1 MTDLDPKQVK
11 DLLNKVN
18 HDNSFLNLSVTDNEL
33 IDRMKNVIEYQY
45 NVIKKRE
52 RLVQAITHN
61 VRYLAEIHGR
71 NNEDLMDTKKR
82 LADSQK
88 KAFKMN
94 GQIEVMRK
102 QLQGMEKDQQELYE
116 KRDQITSMVIESQAN
131 KNEIKTLKEDI
142 EEKGDHMEKLNL
154 EVTVVVTEKL
164 TYKKELDRVNT
175 QFENLRKDF
184 KEQRVNYNL
193 LIDEVSVI
201 NKQNSEYRQLILDNE
216 TKLDEIAQEI

>member
-1 MTDLDPKQVK
+1 
-11 DLLNKVN
+11 
-18 HDNSFLNLSVTDNEL
+18 
-33 IDRMKNVIEYQY
+33 
-45 NVIKKRE
+45 
-52 RLVQAITHN
+52 
-61 VRYLAEIHGR
+61 
-71 NNEDLMDTKKR
+71 MDTKKR

-175 QFENLRKDF
+175 
-184 KEQRVNYNL
+184 
-193 LIDEVSVI
+193 
-201 NKQNSEYRQLILDNE
+201 
-216 TKLDEIAQEI
+216 

>member
-1 MTDLDPKQVK
+1 
-11 DLLNKVN
+11 
-18 HDNSFLNLSVTDNEL
+18 
-33 IDRMKNVIEYQY
+33 
-45 NVIKKRE
+45 
-52 RLVQAITHN
+52 
-61 VRYLAEIHGR
+61 
-71 NNEDLMDTKKR
+71 
-82 LADSQK
+82 
-88 KAFKMN
+88 
-94 GQIEVMRK
+94 
-102 QLQGMEKDQQELYE
+102 
-116 KRDQITSMVIESQAN
+116 MVIESQAN

-201 NKQNSEYRQLILDNE
+201 NK
-216 TKLDEIAQEI
+216 

>member
-1 MTDLDPKQVK
+1 
-11 DLLNKVN
+11 
-18 HDNSFLNLSVTDNEL
+18 
-33 IDRMKNVIEYQY
+33 
-45 NVIKKRE
+45 
-52 RLVQAITHN
+52 
-61 VRYLAEIHGR
+61 
-71 NNEDLMDTKKR
+71 MDTKKR

>member
-1 MTDLDPKQVK
+1 
-11 DLLNKVN
+11 
-18 HDNSFLNLSVTDNEL
+18 
-33 IDRMKNVIEYQY
+33 
-45 NVIKKRE
+45 
-52 RLVQAITHN
+52 
-61 VRYLAEIHGR
+61 
-71 NNEDLMDTKKR
+71 
-82 LADSQK
+82 
-88 KAFKMN
+88 
-94 GQIEVMRK
+94 
-102 QLQGMEKDQQELYE
+102 
-116 KRDQITSMVIESQAN
+116 MVIESQAN

>member
-1 MTDLDPKQVK
+1 
-11 DLLNKVN
+11 
-18 HDNSFLNLSVTDNEL
+18 
-33 IDRMKNVIEYQY
+33 
-45 NVIKKRE
+45 
-52 RLVQAITHN
+52 
-61 VRYLAEIHGR
+61 
-71 NNEDLMDTKKR
+71 
-82 LADSQK
+82 
-88 KAFKMN
+88 
-94 GQIEVMRK
+94 MRK

-201 NKQNSEYRQLILDNE
+201 NK
-216 TKLDEIAQEI
+216 